1 MDHPLLGSLKDIEL
15 AKILEKISELS
26 QKYNQA
32 VNFGNQQLARQVRM
46 VLNSYQG
53 EYQRRMVE
61 ASEKA
66 RNDTIL
72 KDKVKVKK

>member
-1 MDHPLLGSLKDIEL
+1 MDHPLLGSLRDIEL
-15 AKILEKISELS
+15 DKLMEKMSELT

-32 VNFGNQQLARQVRM
+32 AYMGNQQLARQVRM

-53 EYQRRMVE
+53 EYQRRMAE

-66 RNDTIL
+66 KNDKIL